1 MAQRLVDAQYEYNW
15 NPLVGSLAGALRAL
29 ERPAGAAAISVL
41 TGAAGAPPAVERD
54 AADGVWFAPRRS
66 RLELP
71 AALSGGLRALGA
83 AASVTQRQAGLD
95 RWRWRPLRWAL
106 RRELG
111 RGRPIVAAGAGVDPF
126 GPPFG
131 LIVGFDDTRRAW
143 RRDGP
148 MTEQVGAWLR
158 EDELRRAA
166 PLVLI
171 RLRPAAPGG
180 AEAVRR
186 AALEAA
192 ADQSAAAA
200 AARWIAVL
208 ESGDPIEPQGHARA
222 AQTFAA
228 ARGEAAGF
236 WRGLDAASPQAKAA
250 QRLAL
255 TLSRFATLFPYP
267 MGGAP
272 NARGVRSAGAAILRQ
287 ALAELQSSA

>member
-1 MAQRLVDAQYEYNW
+1 MARRLVDAQYEYNW

-29 ERPAGAAAISVL
+29 ERPAAAAAISVL
-41 TGAAGAPPAVERD
+41 TGAAGGAPAVERD
-54 AADGVWFAPRRS
+54 AAEGVWFAPRRS

-71 AALSGGLRALGA
+71 AALSSGLRALGA
-83 AASVTQRQAGLD
+83 AASVTQRDAGLD

-126 GPPFG
+126 GPTFG

-171 RLRPAAPGG
+171 RLRPAAPYS
-180 AEAVRR
+180 AAAVRG

-192 ADQSAAAA
+192 ADRSAAAA

-222 AQTFAA
+222 AQAFAA
-228 ARGEAAGF
+228 ARGEAAAF
-236 WRGLDAASPQAKAA
+236 WRGLDAASVQAEAA

-272 NARGVRSAGAAILRQ
+272 NARGARSAGAAILRQ
-287 ALAELQSSA
+287 ALAELQSTA